1 MFSTPV
7 RRRSPRVDQVPRIAF
22 IAAAVCIVMRFWR
35 LKHWW
40 IAVAIHTLD
49 PVNAVLA
56 AGHLTRINI
65 ANI

>member
-1 MFSTPV
+1 MFSTTV
-7 RRRSPRVDQVPRIAF
+7 RRRGPRVDPMLRIVF
-22 IAAAVCIVMRFWR
+22 IAAAVSIVMRFWR

-56 AGHLTRINI
+56 AGHLARINLPSF
-65 ANI
+65 

>member
-7 RRRSPRVDQVPRIAF
+7 HRRSPRVDPMPRIAF
-22 IAAAVCIVMRFWR
+22 IAAAVSIVMRFWR

-65 ANI
+65 ASF